1 MNIRTV
7 MVGVTST
14 YALAVVAILAGCGS
28 GTAHH
33 HPAAGSCAAWRQGAG
48 GQDLAA
54 VQADLE
60 QTVTPG
66 GGLWQSEGTTL
77 MHDAKAAA
85 LRPPPASA
93 GPYRAAMND
102 YAASGADQAHDEV
115 RGAATARTRGNRQMA
130 AVKAHPGGCL

>member
-1 MNIRTV
+1 MNMRTIT
-7 MVGVTST
+7 VGVAST

-77 MHDAKAAA
+77 MRDAKAAV
-85 LRPPPASA
+85 LRPPPGSA

-102 YAASGADQAHDEV
+102 YAASGADQAHDDV
-115 RGAATARTRGNRQMA
+115 RGAAAARTRGNRQLA
-130 AVKAHPGGCL
+130 AVKADPGGCL